1 MQVRL
6 RGYLCLFFASMGW
19 AQHHDMKPPVEKP
32 VALYKG
38 MGNWHHAIAVKNAE
52 AQKFFDQGLALLYGF
67 NRYEALRSFR
77 KAAELD
83 ATAAMPWWGMA
94 MATGPYVNMGTE
106 GDGDLDSKA
115 ACEAVATGLKIAG
128 APPRERAYLEA
139 AATRC
144 PEYKPEAYAAA
155 MKRLAE
161 QYPDDLDAATLYAES
176 LMVPVRWRWYGA
188 DGKAAA
194 GVAEAE
200 HTLEQVLRR
209 WPEHPGAN
217 HYYIHAV
224 ESSPTPERAVPSAQ
238 RLMGI
243 VPWAGHMVHMPAHIW
258 LVLGDYEL
266 AATVN
271 QRAGQVDREYFTA
284 SNVTGVYNMYYVHN
298 LHFVTYAR
306 SMQGHRAE
314 TVQAAKAMSE
324 AILPA
329 ADVMP
334 EMADAFLAVAL
345 LSHVRVQAWDE
356 VLQMP
361 QPAEKF
367 LTQTAMWRY
376 ARVMALLARGDR
388 AGAVRENAA
397 FEAAR
402 KKIPAER
409 PWGTLN
415 TSGDVLNLAGEILA
429 ARLSSTPAE
438 ALPHWEKAIGI
449 QDALIYDEPPA
460 WYYPVRESMGAALVR
475 AGRGAEAER
484 VFREGLRRSPR
495 NGWMLFG
502 LIESLKAQGKSDGMD
517 ELKRELDA
525 AWAKSDLRQTL
536 EAM

>member
-1 MQVRL
+1 
-6 RGYLCLFFASMGW
+6 
-19 AQHHDMKPPVEKP
+19 
-32 VALYKG
+32 
-38 MGNWHHAIAVKNAE
+38 
-52 AQKFFDQGLALLYGF
+52 
-67 NRYEALRSFR
+67 
-77 KAAELD
+77 
-83 ATAAMPWWGMA
+83 
-94 MATGPYVNMGTE
+94 
-106 GDGDLDSKA
+106 
-115 ACEAVATGLKIAG
+115 
-128 APPRERAYLEA
+128 
-139 AATRC
+139 
-144 PEYKPEAYAAA
+144 

-334 EMADAFLAVAL
+334 EMADAFLSVAL

-356 VLQMP
+356 VLKMP
-361 QPAEKF
+361 QPPEKF
-367 LTQTAMWRY
+367 LMQTAMWRY

-402 KKIPAER
+402 KKIPVER

-415 TSGDVLNLAGEILA
+415 TSGDVMALAGEIIA
-429 ARLSSTPAE
+429 ARLSATPAE
-438 ALPHWEKAIGI
+438 ALPHWEKAVGI

-460 WYYPVRESMGAALVR
+460 WYYPVRESLGAALVR
-475 AGRGAEAER
+475 AGRAVDAEK

-525 AWAKSDLRQTL
+525 AWAKADLRQTFD
-536 EAM
+536 AM